1 MIQWVFRKIIGT
13 RNQRELKRIWPL
25 VRKINA
31 IEESLHSLSDEELAQ
46 KTLTWKE
53 ELSQIED
60 FDSLQTRLEEILPE
74 AFAVVKNAAR
84 RLCGRT
90 IMVCDQPVKWE
101 MVHFDVQLIGGIALH
116 RGRIAEMAT
125 GEGKTLVATLPIYL
139 NALTGRGV
147 HLVTVNDYLARR
159 DSEWMGALY
168 SFLGLTVGCIQNDQP
183 PHLRRQIYT
192 ADITY
197 GTNAE
202 FGFDYLRDN
211 GMAGSKA
218 DQVQRGHYFAIVDEV
233 DSVLIDEAR
242 TPLIISGPVT
252 HDSHQ
257 YDVWKPHIE
266 RLVKAQTT
274 LLNEIAAEAW
284 RLQEQKETDDAGRLF
299 YKIKLGQPRHK
310 QVMRAMEEPELR
322 RAMEKAELSFYQDTQ
337 KKELF
342 EFKETLFFTVD
353 EKAHEADLTEKGR
366 SFLDPKNPDAFM
378 LPDLATG
385 LSEIEGDAN
394 LTLEEKKEKR
404 EALQSSMDQQAQRMH
419 NIAQLLKAF
428 CLYERDVH
436 YMVGVI
442 QREGEPATG
451 DPKVIIL
458 DENTGRAM
466 PGRRWSDGLHQ
477 AVEAKEGVKIDKE
490 TQTLATITI
499 QNYFRLYS
507 KLAGMTG
514 TAETDASEFHDIY
527 KLDLLV
533 IPPNRRVQ
541 RIDNNDKIF
550 KTQREKYNAVIAYV
564 KESHERGQPILLGTA
579 SVEASEVVSRM
590 LKREKIPHTVL
601 NAKYHQQEAQIVA
614 GAGQQGAVTVSTNM
628 AGRGTDIK
636 LGPGVAELGGLLV
649 IGTERH
655 ESRRTDRQLRGRCA
669 RQGDPGQ
676 SIFFISFEDKLML
689 NFGAAERMTK
699 MMEKF
704 GLEDGQELEHPWLN
718 RSIESAQK
726 KVETRNYTWR
736 KRVLDY
742 DDVMNQQRE
751 VVYGYR
757 NEVLES
763 EDPRSLVMEALEQ
776 AVPEKVAELTVPNES
791 GAVDYDPL
799 VNWVNV
805 TFPIRLSKEEAQFE
819 TREPAGNAAYVV
831 DRVRALYEEKMKGE
845 HEEGAKELERYIVLN
860 AIDRQWQ
867 DHLYTMDGL
876 REGAHWMAIGQK
888 DPLIEYKKEAFALF
902 EGLMTQIKQE
912 VLNNMFRSTTNLQ
925 AFEQFLMRMM
935 GGAPPQQAARGARRS
950 APPPAQALGTGSAA
964 GANYGSTATGAST
977 GGGVSFVSMGEDA
990 ESSPAAA
997 TGTGTGE
1004 GDAPAKKSLSLV
1016 EQALLASKNKKK

>member
-1 MIQWVFRKIIGT
+1 MIQWVLRKIIGT

-25 VRKINA
+25 VKKINA
-31 IEESLHSLSDEELAQ
+31 FEASLQALPDEALAQ
-46 KTLTWKE
+46 KTLAWKA

-60 FDSLQTRLEEILPE
+60 FDRLQERLEEILPE

-84 RLCGRT
+84 RMCGRT
-90 IMVCDQPVKWE
+90 ITVCDQPLKWE

-125 GEGKTLVATLPIYL
+125 GEGKTLVATLPVYL

-183 PHLRRQIYT
+183 PFLRRQIYT

-197 GTNAE
+197 GTNSE

-211 GMAGSKA
+211 GMAGSKG

-266 RLVKAQTT
+266 RLVKAQNT
-274 LLNEIAAEAW
+274 LLNEIAGEAW
-284 RLQEQKETDDAGRLF
+284 QMHEQKQTEEAGRLF
-299 YKIKLGQPRHK
+299 YKVKLGQPRHK

-342 EFKETLFFTVD
+342 QFKETLFFAVD

-366 SFLDPKNPDAFM
+366 SYLDPNDPDAFV

-385 LSEIEGDAN
+385 LSEIEGDAG
-394 LTLEEKKEKR
+394 LTRDEKNQRR
-404 EALQSSMDQQAQRMH
+404 EALQASMDQQAQRMH

-442 QREGEPATG
+442 QREGEEPSG

-507 KLAGMTG
+507 KLSGMTG

-527 KLDLLV
+527 RLDLLV
-533 IPPNRRVQ
+533 IPQNRKIQ
-541 RIDNNDKIF
+541 RNDSNDKIY
-550 KTQREKYNAVIAYV
+550 KTQREKYNAVIQFV
-564 KESHERGQPILLGTA
+564 KERHEKGQPVLLGTA
-579 SVEASEVVSRM
+579 SVEASELVSRM

-601 NAKYHQQEAQIVA
+601 NAKFHQQEAQIVA
-614 GAGQQGAVTVSTNM
+614 AAGQKGAVTVSTNM

-636 LGPGVAELGGLLV
+636 LGAGVAELGGLMV
-649 IGTERH
+649 VGTERH

-669 RQGDPGQ
+669 RQGDPGE

-699 MMEKF
+699 MMERF

-742 DDVMNQQRE
+742 DNVMNQQRE

-763 EDPRSLVMEALEQ
+763 DNPRVLVMEALEQ
-776 AVPEKVAELTVPNES
+776 AVPAKVQELTAAGEAGV
-791 GAVDYDPL
+791 VDHDAL
-799 VNWVNV
+799 LHWVNV

-819 TREPAGNAAYVV
+819 SRDAAASAEFIVA
-831 DRVRALYEEKMKGE
+831 RVRALYEEKMKGE
-845 HEEGAKELERYIVLN
+845 HEDGARELERYIVLN

-888 DPLIEYKKEAFALF
+888 DPLIEYKKEAFSLF
-902 EGLMTQIKQE
+902 EGLMIQIKQE

-925 AFEQFLMRMM
+925 AFEQFLMKIM
-935 GGAPPQQAARGARRS
+935 GGGVSAAPAVPAAPAPAPARPPLA
-950 APPPAQALGTGSAA
+950 APTQALGTGSAS
-964 GANYGSTATGAST
+964 GSSYGGTMTGAST
-977 GGGVSFVSMGEDA
+977 GGGVAFLSMGEPEA
-990 ESSPAAA
+990 PLPPAASVDP
-997 TGTGTGE
+997 E
-1004 GDAPAKKSLSLV
+1004 EPKPNQS
-1016 EQALLASKNKKK
+1016 